1 MAVEDLKS
9 ILPPDTYIIL
19 PDGSPKD
26 IDNYLNIPAISSN
39 AINDSNINNNNSN
52 GNDNDNNND
61 IVDNDNNS
69 SFGSDNTTYIIS
81 AGCVIGSFKGNNNVD
96 NNDSDDD
103 DNNDGSN
110 NDGSNDDGVDV
121 GVDVGDGAGVGVD
134 VGDGGGSKRD

>member
-52 GNDNDNNND
+52 GNDNDNKS
-61 IVDNDNNS
+61 DNEDNN
-69 SFGSDNTTYIIS
+69 N
-81 AGCVIGSFKGNNNVD
+81 
-96 NNDSDDD
+96 
-103 DNNDGSN
+103 GSN
-110 NDGSNDDGVDV
+110 NDDSENDGVYECVDVANGDSIDDGV
-121 GVDVGDGAGVGVD
+121 GDRYNTKKD
-134 VGDGGGSKRD
+134 NNKSTKSNNLLKRKTNQQNN